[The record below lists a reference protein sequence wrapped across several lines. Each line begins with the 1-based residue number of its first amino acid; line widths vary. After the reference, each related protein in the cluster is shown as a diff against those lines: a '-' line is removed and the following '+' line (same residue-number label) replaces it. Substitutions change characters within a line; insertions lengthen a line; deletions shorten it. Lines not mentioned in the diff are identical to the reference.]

1 MQTCGKP
8 YFLCEK
14 GVNSS
19 ENQGNMYLWAM
30 KPSIK
35 LPIED
40 FDYHLPDQS
49 IAYTPA
55 SNRSDSKLL
64 VWNKEIVAES
74 TYNHIASFMPEK
86 GALYFNNSKVIAARI
101 HFQKANNS
109 TIEIFCL
116 EPSNNYQP
124 ISMAMQATQKVE
136 WICLVGGAKK
146 WKEDYLEKEFEI
158 IQPSINGE
166 NLGENIGEDK
176 VENKP
181 IKNTNNSITIIVKA
195 KKIKSIDGKFLIE
208 FSWDNETISFSE
220 IIEHIGS
227 IPLPPYIQ
235 RATTEED
242 KDRYQTTYAKEE
254 GSVAAPTAGL
264 HFNAAIFESLAQK
277 KCSTDFISLHVGAGT
292 FMPVKTAAITDHE
305 MHAEVF
311 EITKA
316 TLIHLIEIANQKELN
331 PSNYTPVIAV
341 GTTTLRTIESLYWL
355 GVKLINNE
363 RLQENKDLHL
373 MQWDAYASN
382 LSAENESTENESNS
396 DSSNNTND
404 DTTIDNNNSITVK
417 EALSTL
423 LSWMQSHQMDPLITS
438 TQLMIVPGYKFKI
451 ANGLVTNFHQPKSTL
466 LLIIAA
472 ITGDKWKS
480 IYQHA
485 IDNQYRFLS
494 YGDGC
499 FFTINA

>member
-1 MQTCGKP
+1 MKGVQTCGKP

-14 GVNSS
+14 EVNSS

-64 VWNKEIVAES
+64 VWNKEIIAES
-74 TYNHIASFMPEK
+74 TYNHIASFIPEK
-86 GALYFNNSKVIAARI
+86 AALYFNNSKVIAARI

-124 ISMAMQATQKVE
+124 ISVAMQATQKVE

-146 WKEDYLEKEFEI
+146 WKEDYLEKEFELI
-158 IQPSINGE
+158 TPSKNGKD
-166 NLGENIGEDK
+166 NNGVTIK
-176 VENKP
+176 VR
-181 IKNTNNSITIIVKA
+181 A

-208 FSWDNETISFSE
+208 FSWDNNTISFSE

-242 KDRYQTTYAKEE
+242 KDRYQTTYAKHE

-311 EITKA
+311 EITTA

-331 PSNYTPVIAV
+331 PINYTPVIAV

-363 RLQENKDLHL
+363 RLQVNKDLHL

-382 LSAENESTENESNS
+382 PWSENESSS
-396 DSSNNTND
+396 GSSNNTID

-423 LSWMQSHQMDPLITS
+423 LSWMQSYQMDQLITS
-438 TQLMIVPGYKFKI
+438 TQLMIVPGYTFKI

-499 FFTINA
+499 FFTINE

>member
-64 VWNKEIVAES
+64 VWNKEIIAES
-74 TYNHIASFMPEK
+74 TYNHIASFIPEK
-86 GALYFNNSKVIAARI
+86 AALYFNNSKVIAARI

-124 ISMAMQATQKVE
+124 ISVAMQATQKVE

-146 WKEDYLEKEFEI
+146 WKEDYLEKEFELI
-158 IQPSINGE
+158 
-166 NLGENIGEDK
+166 
-176 VENKP
+176 KP
-181 IKNTNNSITIIVKA
+181 INNEKDKIATNNNNDNNNDNNRVAIKVRA

-208 FSWDNETISFSE
+208 FSWDNDTISFSE
-220 IIEHIGS
+220 IIEQIGS

-242 KDRYQTTYAKEE
+242 KDRYQTTYAKHE

-311 EITKA
+311 EITTA
-316 TLIHLIEIANQKELN
+316 TLTHLIEIANQKELN
-331 PSNYTPVIAV
+331 PINYTPVIAV

-363 RLQENKDLHL
+363 RLQVNKDLHL

-382 LSAENESTENESNS
+382 PWSENESISG
-396 DSSNNTND
+396 SSNNTID

-417 EALSTL
+417 EALSKL
-423 LSWMQSHQMDPLITS
+423 LSWMQSHQMDQLITS
-438 TQLMIVPGYKFKI
+438 TQLMIVPGYTFKI

-485 IDNQYRFLS
+485 IENQYRFLS

-499 FFTINA
+499 FFKINE

>member
-1 MQTCGKP
+1 MKP
-8 YFLCEK
+8 YI
-14 GVNSS
+14 N
-19 ENQGNMYLWAM
+19 
-30 KPSIK
+30 

-55 SNRSDSKLL
+55 TNRSDSKLL

-74 TYNHIASFMPEK
+74 TYNHIASFIPK
-86 GALYFNNSKVIAARI
+86 KAALYFNNSKVIAARI

-109 TIEIFCL
+109 IIEIFCL

-146 WKEDYLEKEFEI
+146 WKEDYLEKEFELI
-158 IQPSINGE
+158 TGSNNGKGEIVANNDDNISNNKGVSI
-166 NLGENIGEDK
+166 K
-176 VENKP
+176 VR
-181 IKNTNNSITIIVKA
+181 A

-208 FSWDNETISFSE
+208 FSWNNVNISFSE
-220 IIEHIGS
+220 IIEQIGS

-242 KDRYQTTYAKEE
+242 KDRYQTTYAKQE

-264 HFNAAIFESLAQK
+264 HFTTAIFESLAQK
-277 KCSTDFISLHVGAGT
+277 NCSTDFISLHVGAGT
-292 FMPVKTAAITDHE
+292 FMPVKTENITDHA

-311 EITKA
+311 EITTA
-316 TLIHLIEIANQKELN
+316 TLTHLIAIAKLKELN
-331 PSNYTPVIAV
+331 PSEYTPVIAV
-341 GTTTLRTIESLYWL
+341 GTTTLRTLESLYWL
-355 GVKLINNE
+355 GVKLINNQK
-363 RLQENKDLHL
+363 LQENKDLHL
-373 MQWDAYASN
+373 MQWDAYDAGS
-382 LSAENESTENESNS
+382 ESNNATKNVRS
-396 DSSNNTND
+396 
-404 DTTIDNNNSITVK
+404 SITVK
-417 EALSTL
+417 DALGTL
-423 LSWMQSHQMDPLITS
+423 LSWMQSHQMTTLITS
-438 TQLMIVPGYKFKI
+438 TQLMIVPGYNFKI

-472 ITGDKWKS
+472 ITGDDWKN

-485 IDNQYRFLS
+485 IENQYRFLS

-499 FFTINA
+499 FFTIN

>member
-1 MQTCGKP
+1 
-8 YFLCEK
+8 
-14 GVNSS
+14 V
-19 ENQGNMYLWAM
+19 
-30 KPSIK
+30 
-35 LPIED
+35 
-40 FDYHLPDQS
+40 H
-49 IAYTPA
+49 
-55 SNRSDSKLL
+55 
-64 VWNKEIVAES
+64 
-74 TYNHIASFMPEK
+74 
-86 GALYFNNSKVIAARI
+86 
-101 HFQKANNS
+101 
-109 TIEIFCL
+109 
-116 EPSNNYQP
+116 
-124 ISMAMQATQKVE
+124 
-136 WICLVGGAKK
+136 
-146 WKEDYLEKEFEI
+146 
-158 IQPSINGE
+158 
-166 NLGENIGEDK
+166 
-176 VENKP
+176 
-181 IKNTNNSITIIVKA
+181 A

-208 FSWDNETISFSE
+208 FSWDNATISFSE

-242 KDRYQTTYAKEE
+242 KDRYQTTYAKQE

-264 HFNAAIFESLAQK
+264 HFNAAIFESLAKK

-311 EITKA
+311 EITTA

-331 PSNYTPVIAV
+331 PIHYTPVIAV

-355 GVKLINNE
+355 GVKLINNKG
-363 RLQENKDLHL
+363 LQEHKYLHL
-373 MQWDAYASN
+373 MQWDAYVSN
-382 LSAENESTENESNS
+382 PRSENESNS
-396 DSSNNTND
+396 GSSNNTND
-404 DTTIDNNNSITVK
+404 DTTIDNNSSITVK

-423 LSWMQSHQMDPLITS
+423 LSWMQSHQMKQLITS
-438 TQLMIVPGYKFKI
+438 TQLMIVPGYSFKI

-485 IDNQYRFLS
+485 IDKQYRFLS

>member
-1 MQTCGKP
+1 
-8 YFLCEK
+8 
-14 GVNSS
+14 
-19 ENQGNMYLWAM
+19 M

-64 VWNKEIVAES
+64 VWNKEIIAES

-86 GALYFNNSKVIAARI
+86 AALYFNNSKVIAARI

-146 WKEDYLEKEFEI
+146 WKEDYLEKEFELI
-158 IQPSINGE
+158 TPSKNGKD
-166 NLGENIGEDK
+166 NKGVTIK
-176 VENKP
+176 VR
-181 IKNTNNSITIIVKA
+181 A

-208 FSWDNETISFSE
+208 FSWDNNTISFSE

-242 KDRYQTTYAKEE
+242 KDRYQTTYAKQE

-264 HFNAAIFESLAQK
+264 HFTTAIFESLAQK

-292 FMPVKTAAITDHE
+292 FMPVKTDNITDHE

-311 EITKA
+311 EITTA
-316 TLIHLIEIANQKELN
+316 TLTHLIEIAKQKELN
-331 PSNYTPVIAV
+331 ATDYTPVIAV
-341 GTTTLRTIESLYWL
+341 GTTTLRTIETLYWL

-363 RLQENKDLHL
+363 SLQKNKDLHL
-373 MQWDAYASN
+373 MQWDAYDANPRS
-382 LSAENESTENESNS
+382 ENESNS
-396 DSSNNTND
+396 GSSNNTND
-404 DTTIDNNNSITVK
+404 DITIDNNNSITVK
-417 EALSTL
+417 EALSKL
-423 LSWMQSHQMDPLITS
+423 LSWMQSHQMTQLVTS
-438 TQLMIVPGYKFKI
+438 TQLMIVPGYTFKI

-472 ITGDKWKS
+472 ITGDEWKS

-499 FFTINA
+499 FFTIN

>member
-1 MQTCGKP
+1 MQSCGKP

-14 GVNSS
+14 EVNST
-19 ENQGNMYLWAM
+19 ENQGKMYLWAM

-49 IAYTPA
+49 IAYSPA
-55 SNRSDSKLL
+55 TNRSDSKLL
-64 VWNKEIVAES
+64 VWNKKIIAES
-74 TYNHIASFMPEK
+74 TYNYIASFIPEK
-86 GALYFNNSKVIAARI
+86 AALYFNNSKVIAARI

-124 ISMAMQATQKVE
+124 ISVAMQATQKVE

-146 WKEDYLEKEFEI
+146 WKEDFLEKEFEI
-158 IQPSINGE
+158 ITPS
-166 NLGENIGEDK
+166 
-176 VENKP
+176 
-181 IKNTNNSITIIVKA
+181 KNTNNSITIKVKA
-195 KKIKSIDGKFLIE
+195 KKIKSLDGKFLIE
-208 FSWDNETISFSE
+208 FSWDNDSISFSE

-235 RATTEED
+235 RATTQED

-264 HFNAAIFESLAQK
+264 HFNDAIFDSLSEK
-277 KCSTDFISLHVGAGT
+277 KCSTNFISLHVGAGT
-292 FMPVKTAAITDHE
+292 FMPVKTDNITDHE

-311 EITKA
+311 EITTT
-316 TLIHLIEIANQKELN
+316 TLKDLIEIAKQKELN
-331 PSNYTPVIAV
+331 PAQYTPVIAV
-341 GTTTLRTIESLYWL
+341 GTTTLRTLETLYWL
-355 GVKLINNE
+355 GVKLIHNPS
-363 RLQENKDLHL
+363 LQENKDLHL
-373 MQWDAYASN
+373 VQWDAYV
-382 LSAENESTENESNS
+382 T
-396 DSSNNTND
+396 
-404 DTTIDNNNSITVK
+404 NNNSDTNNSIPVK
-417 EALSTL
+417 DALGTL
-423 LSWMQSHQMDPLITS
+423 LSWMQSHQMDQLITS
-438 TQLMIVPGYKFKI
+438 TQLMIVPGYSFKI

-472 ITGDKWKS
+472 ITGDKWKN

-485 IDNQYRFLS
+485 IDNDYRFLS

-499 FFTINA
+499 FFTIN

>member
-1 MQTCGKP
+1 MQTCGKA

-14 GVNSS
+14 EVNSS

-30 KPSIK
+30 KPPIS
-35 LPIED
+35 LPIQD
-40 FDYHLPDQS
+40 FDYDLPDQS

-55 SNRSDSKLL
+55 ANRSDSKLL
-64 VWNKEIVAES
+64 VWNKEIIAES
-74 TYNHIASFMPEK
+74 TYNHIAKFIPEK
-86 GALYFNNSKVIAARI
+86 AALFFNNSKVIAARI

-124 ISMAMQATQKVE
+124 ISVAMQATQKVE

-146 WKEDYLEKEFEI
+146 WKEDFLEKEFELI
-158 IQPSINGE
+158 TPS
-166 NLGENIGEDK
+166 
-176 VENKP
+176 
-181 IKNTNNSITIIVKA
+181 KNTNNSITIKVKA
-195 KKIKSIDGKFLIE
+195 KKIKSLDGKFLIE
-208 FSWDNETISFSE
+208 FSWDNDSISFSE

-235 RATTEED
+235 RATTQED

-264 HFNAAIFESLAQK
+264 HFNDAIFDSLSEK
-277 KCSTDFISLHVGAGT
+277 KCSTNFISLHVGAGT
-292 FMPVKTAAITDHE
+292 FMPVKTDNITDHE

-311 EITKA
+311 EITTT
-316 TLIHLIEIANQKELN
+316 TLKDLIEIAKQKELN
-331 PSNYTPVIAV
+331 PAQYTPVIAV
-341 GTTTLRTIESLYWL
+341 GTTTLRTLETLYCL
-355 GVKLINNE
+355 GVKLIHNPS
-363 RLQENKDLHL
+363 LQENKDLHL
-373 MQWDAYASN
+373 VQWDAYK
-382 LSAENESTENESNS
+382 
-396 DSSNNTND
+396 SNND
-404 DTTIDNNNSITVK
+404 SKPSITVK
-417 EALSTL
+417 DALGTL
-423 LSWMQSHQMDPLITS
+423 LSWMQSHQMDQLITS
-438 TQLMIVPGYKFKI
+438 TQLMIVPGYSFKI

-472 ITGDKWKS
+472 ITGDKWKN

-499 FFTINA
+499 FFTIN

>member
-1 MQTCGKP
+1 MQTCGKA

-14 GVNSS
+14 EVNSS

-30 KPSIK
+30 KPPIS
-35 LPIED
+35 LPIQD
-40 FDYHLPDQS
+40 FDYDLPDQS

-55 SNRSDSKLL
+55 ANRSDSKLL
-64 VWNKEIVAES
+64 VWNKEIIAES
-74 TYNHIASFMPEK
+74 TYNHIAKFIPEK
-86 GALYFNNSKVIAARI
+86 AALFFNNSKVIAARI
-101 HFQKANNS
+101 HFHKANNS

-124 ISMAMQATQKVE
+124 ISVAMQATQKVE

-146 WKEDYLEKEFEI
+146 WKEDFLEKEFELI
-158 IQPSINGE
+158 TPS
-166 NLGENIGEDK
+166 
-176 VENKP
+176 
-181 IKNTNNSITIIVKA
+181 KNTNNSITIKVKA
-195 KKIKSIDGKFLIE
+195 KKIKSLDGKFLIE
-208 FSWDNETISFSE
+208 FSWDNDSISFSE

-235 RATTEED
+235 RATTQED

-264 HFNAAIFESLAQK
+264 HFNDAIFDSLSEK
-277 KCSTDFISLHVGAGT
+277 KCSTNFISLHVGAGT
-292 FMPVKTAAITDHE
+292 FMPVKTDNITDHE

-311 EITKA
+311 EITTT
-316 TLIHLIEIANQKELN
+316 TLKDLIEIAKQKELN
-331 PSNYTPVIAV
+331 PAQYTPVIAV
-341 GTTTLRTIESLYWL
+341 GTTTLRTLETLYCL
-355 GVKLINNE
+355 GVKLIHNPSL
-363 RLQENKDLHL
+363 RENKDLHL
-373 MQWDAYASN
+373 VQWDAYVTN
-382 LSAENESTENESNS
+382 NNS
-396 DSSNNTND
+396 DT
-404 DTTIDNNNSITVK
+404 NNSITVK
-417 EALSTL
+417 DALGTL
-423 LSWMQSHQMDPLITS
+423 LSWMQSHQMDQLITS
-438 TQLMIVPGYKFKI
+438 TQLMIVPGYSFKI

-472 ITGDKWKS
+472 ITGDKWKN

-499 FFTINA
+499 FFTIN

>member
-1 MQTCGKP
+1 M
-8 YFLCEK
+8 
-14 GVNSS
+14 NSS

-55 SNRSDSKLL
+55 GNRSESKLL
-64 VWNKEIVAES
+64 VWNKEIIAES
-74 TYNHIASFMPEK
+74 TYNHIAGFIPEK
-86 GALYFNNSKVIAARI
+86 AALYFNNSKVIAARI
-101 HFQKANNS
+101 HFQKANDT

-146 WKEDYLEKEFEI
+146 WKEDYLEKEFELI
-158 IQPSINGE
+158 RPSNNGKDKIAPNNIN
-166 NLGENIGEDK
+166 D
-176 VENKP
+176 
-181 IKNTNNSITIIVKA
+181 NNNNNGITIKVRA

-208 FSWDNETISFSE
+208 FSWDNENISFSE

-242 KDRYQTTYAKEE
+242 KDRYQTTYAKQE

-292 FMPVKTAAITDHE
+292 FMPVKTAHITDHE

-311 EITKA
+311 DITTA
-316 TLIHLIEIANQKELN
+316 TLIHLIEIASQKELN
-331 PSNYTPVIAV
+331 PTNYTPVIAV
-341 GTTTLRTIESLYWL
+341 GTTTLRTLETLYWL

-363 RLQENKDLHL
+363 KLKENKDLHL
-373 MQWDAYASN
+373 MQWDAYDASHD
-382 LSAENESTENESNS
+382 SNNATNNDKNNIS
-396 DSSNNTND
+396 NNNNTNND
-404 DTTIDNNNSITVK
+404 IIKDAKASITVK
-417 EALSTL
+417 DALGTL
-423 LSWMQSHQMDPLITS
+423 LGWMQSHHMNQLITS
-438 TQLMIVPGYKFKI
+438 TQLMIVPGYSFKI

-485 IDNQYRFLS
+485 IDKQYRFLS

-499 FFTINA
+499 FFTIN

>member
-1 MQTCGKP
+1 MQTCGKA

-14 GVNSS
+14 EVNSS

-30 KPSIK
+30 KPPIS
-35 LPIED
+35 LPIQD
-40 FDYHLPDQS
+40 FDYDLPDQS

-55 SNRSDSKLL
+55 ANRSDSKLL
-64 VWNKEIVAES
+64 VWDKEIIAES
-74 TYNHIASFMPEK
+74 TYNHIAKFIPEK
-86 GALYFNNSKVIAARI
+86 AALYFNNSKVIAARI

-124 ISMAMQATQKVE
+124 ISVAMQATQKVE

-146 WKEDYLEKEFEI
+146 WKEDFLEKEFELI
-158 IQPSINGE
+158 TPS
-166 NLGENIGEDK
+166 
-176 VENKP
+176 
-181 IKNTNNSITIIVKA
+181 KNTNNSITIKVKA
-195 KKIKSIDGKFLIE
+195 KKIKSLDGKFLIE
-208 FSWDNETISFSE
+208 FSWDNDSISFSE

-235 RATTEED
+235 RATTQED

-264 HFNAAIFESLAQK
+264 HFNDAIFDSLSEK
-277 KCSTDFISLHVGAGT
+277 KCSTNFISLHVGAGT
-292 FMPVKTAAITDHE
+292 FMPVKTDNITDHE

-311 EITKA
+311 EITTT
-316 TLIHLIEIANQKELN
+316 TLKDLIEIAKQKELN
-331 PSNYTPVIAV
+331 PAQYTPVIAV
-341 GTTTLRTIESLYWL
+341 GTTTLRTLETLYCL
-355 GVKLINNE
+355 GVKLIHNPS
-363 RLQENKDLHL
+363 LQENKDLHL
-373 MQWDAYASN
+373 VQWDAYK
-382 LSAENESTENESNS
+382 
-396 DSSNNTND
+396 SNND
-404 DTTIDNNNSITVK
+404 SKPSITVK
-417 EALSTL
+417 DALGTL
-423 LSWMQSHQMDPLITS
+423 LSWMQSHQMDQLITS
-438 TQLMIVPGYKFKI
+438 TQLMIVPGYSFKI

-472 ITGDKWKS
+472 ITGDKWKN

-499 FFTINA
+499 FFTIN

>member
-64 VWNKEIVAES
+64 VWNKEIIAES
-74 TYNHIASFMPEK
+74 TYNHIAKFIPEK
-86 GALYFNNSKVIAARI
+86 AALYFNNSKVIAARI

-124 ISMAMQATQKVE
+124 ISMAMQASQKVE

-146 WKEDYLEKEFEI
+146 WKEDYLEKEFELI
-158 IQPSINGE
+158 TPSNNGE
-166 NLGENIGEDK
+166 NTGGNK

-181 IKNTNNSITIIVKA
+181 TKNTNNSSTIKVRA

-242 KDRYQTTYAKEE
+242 KDRYQTTYAKQE

-264 HFNAAIFESLAQK
+264 HFNATIFESLAEK

-292 FMPVKTAAITDHE
+292 FMPVKTVHITDHE

-311 EITKA
+311 EITTA
-316 TLIHLIEIANQKELN
+316 TLTHLIEIANQKELN

-363 RLQENKDLHL
+363 KLQENKDLHL

-382 LSAENESTENESNS
+382 PTSENESNS
-396 DSSNNTND
+396 GTSNNTKD

-417 EALSTL
+417 NALSTL
-423 LSWMQSHQMDPLITS
+423 LTWMQSHQMNQLITS
-438 TQLMIVPGYKFKI
+438 TQLMIVPGYTFKI

-472 ITGDKWKS
+472 ITGDEWKS

-499 FFTINA
+499 FFTINE

>member
-1 MQTCGKP
+1 MQTCGKA

-14 GVNSS
+14 EVNSS

-30 KPSIK
+30 KPPIS
-35 LPIED
+35 LPIQD
-40 FDYHLPDQS
+40 FDYDLPDQS

-55 SNRSDSKLL
+55 ANRSDSKLL
-64 VWNKEIVAES
+64 VWDKEIIAES
-74 TYNHIASFMPEK
+74 TYNHIAKFIPEK
-86 GALYFNNSKVIAARI
+86 AALYFNNSKVIAARI

-124 ISMAMQATQKVE
+124 ISVAMQATQKVE

-146 WKEDYLEKEFEI
+146 WKEDFLEKEFELI
-158 IQPSINGE
+158 TPS
-166 NLGENIGEDK
+166 
-176 VENKP
+176 
-181 IKNTNNSITIIVKA
+181 KNTNNSITIKVKA
-195 KKIKSIDGKFLIE
+195 KKIKSLDGKFLIE
-208 FSWDNETISFSE
+208 FSWDNDSISFSE
-220 IIEHIGS
+220 IIEHTGS

-235 RATTEED
+235 RATTQED

-264 HFNAAIFESLAQK
+264 HFNDAIFDSLSEK
-277 KCSTDFISLHVGAGT
+277 KCSTNFISLHVGAGT
-292 FMPVKTAAITDHE
+292 FMPVKTDNITDHE

-311 EITKA
+311 EITTT
-316 TLIHLIEIANQKELN
+316 TLKDLIEIAKQKELN
-331 PSNYTPVIAV
+331 PAQYTPVIAV
-341 GTTTLRTIESLYWL
+341 GTTTLRTLETLYCL
-355 GVKLINNE
+355 GVKLIHNPS
-363 RLQENKDLHL
+363 LQENKDLHL
-373 MQWDAYASN
+373 VQWDAYK
-382 LSAENESTENESNS
+382 
-396 DSSNNTND
+396 SNND
-404 DTTIDNNNSITVK
+404 SKPSITVK
-417 EALSTL
+417 DALGTL
-423 LSWMQSHQMDPLITS
+423 LSWMQSHQMDQLITS
-438 TQLMIVPGYKFKI
+438 TQLMIVPGYSFKI

-472 ITGDKWKS
+472 ITGDKWKN

-499 FFTINA
+499 FFTIN

>member
-1 MQTCGKP
+1 MKP
-8 YFLCEK
+8 YI
-14 GVNSS
+14 N
-19 ENQGNMYLWAM
+19 
-30 KPSIK
+30 

-55 SNRSDSKLL
+55 TNRSDSKLL

-74 TYNHIASFMPEK
+74 TYNHIASFIPK
-86 GALYFNNSKVIAARI
+86 KAALYFNNSKVIAARI

-109 TIEIFCL
+109 IIEIFCL

-146 WKEDYLEKEFEI
+146 WKEDYLEKEFELI
-158 IQPSINGE
+158 TGSNNGKGEIVANNDDNISNNKGVSI
-166 NLGENIGEDK
+166 K
-176 VENKP
+176 VR
-181 IKNTNNSITIIVKA
+181 A

-208 FSWDNETISFSE
+208 FSWNNVNISFSE
-220 IIEHIGS
+220 IIEQIGS

-242 KDRYQTTYAKEE
+242 KDRYQTTYAKQE

-264 HFNAAIFESLAQK
+264 HFTTAIFESLAQK
-277 KCSTDFISLHVGAGT
+277 NCSTDFISLHVGAGT
-292 FMPVKTAAITDHE
+292 FMPVKTENITDHA

-311 EITKA
+311 EITTA
-316 TLIHLIEIANQKELN
+316 NLTHLIAIAKLKELN
-331 PSNYTPVIAV
+331 PSEYTPVIAV
-341 GTTTLRTIESLYWL
+341 GTTTLRTLESLYWL
-355 GVKLINNE
+355 GVKLINNQK
-363 RLQENKDLHL
+363 LQENKDLHL
-373 MQWDAYASN
+373 MQWDAYDAGS
-382 LSAENESTENESNS
+382 ESNNATKNVRS
-396 DSSNNTND
+396 
-404 DTTIDNNNSITVK
+404 SITVK
-417 EALSTL
+417 DALGTL
-423 LSWMQSHQMDPLITS
+423 LSWMQSHQMTTLITS
-438 TQLMIVPGYKFKI
+438 TQLMIVPGYNFKI

-472 ITGDKWKS
+472 ITGDDWKN

-485 IDNQYRFLS
+485 IENQYRFLS

-499 FFTINA
+499 FFTIN